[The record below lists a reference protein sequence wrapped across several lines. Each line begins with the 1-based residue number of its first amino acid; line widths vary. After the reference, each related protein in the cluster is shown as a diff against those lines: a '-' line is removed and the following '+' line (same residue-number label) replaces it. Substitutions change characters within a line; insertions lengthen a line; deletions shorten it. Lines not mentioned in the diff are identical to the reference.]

1 MKYKLVIFDL
11 DGTILD
17 TLEDLKQALNHALT
31 FYEYPTRTL
40 DEVRCFVGNGIR
52 KLIERAMPENALDT
66 DIDKVFA
73 EFNKYYALHCA
84 DYTKP
89 YEGVVELVRKLRNM
103 GIKTAVVSNKADYGV
118 QELCDKYFNGLF
130 DYAVGERVGVN
141 RKPSPDAV
149 YEVLSYLDIEKNE
162 AVYVGDS
169 EVDVKTAQNAGL
181 ESIMVSWGFRDK
193 EYLYEQGAVNIV
205 DDCGALESMIIGR
218 L

>member
-52 KLIERAMPENALDT
+52 KLIKRAMPENALDT
-66 DIDKVFA
+66 DIDRVFA

-89 YEGVVELVRKLRNM
+89 YEGVVELIRKLRNN

-130 DYAVGERVGVN
+130 DYAVGEREGVN

-149 YEVLSYLDIEKNE
+149 YEVLSHLNIEKDE
-162 AVYVGDS
+162 SVYVGDS
-169 EVDVKTAQNAGL
+169 EVDIKTAKNADM
-181 ESIMVSWGFRDK
+181 ESIIVSWGFRDK
-193 EYLYEQGAVNIV
+193 EYLYEQGAVCIV
-205 DDCGALESMIIGR
+205 NDCDALEAMITG
-218 L
+218 

>member
-17 TLEDLKQALNHALT
+17 TLEDLKQALNHALA

-52 KLIERAMPENALDT
+52 RLIERAMPENVLDT
-66 DIDKVFA
+66 DIDKVFT

-89 YEGVVELVRKLRNM
+89 YEGVVGLIKKLRNM

-118 QELCDKYFNGLF
+118 QELCDKYFNKLF
-130 DYAVGERVGVN
+130 DYAVGEREGVN

-149 YEVLSYLDIEKNE
+149 YEVLSHLNIEKND
-162 AVYVGDS
+162 AVYIGDS

-181 ESIMVSWGFRDK
+181 DSIMVSWGFRDK
-193 EYLYEQGAVNIV
+193 EYLYEQGAVHIA
-205 DDCGALESMIIGR
+205 DDCDTLEAMIIGR
-218 L
+218 V